1 MSLKQTSDVL
11 EAVERATA
19 LIGRPEA
26 LLGTAD
32 VQVALAEAREAL
44 RIRGMR
50 PEAARRFLDTAH
62 VTRTLQELGLTVAP
76 AGEIEGQQCS
86 LEVMSIGGVPAW
98 FAATRRNANG
108 AARMIVLPRE
118 IDDPAGADVRQ
129 KGFAALRTLGMDTGL
144 STITWTR
151 RADGSV
157 VISGVAPNPPDA
169 DVVTLMGLAHK
180 ADMYRAWAN
189 GVVNGLFAPIP
200 RPFASGA
207 LFFPAGNGNADIS
220 ARLERMRREMGDILV
235 EARGEAGRTS
245 IFVRHAK
252 TSAVEHALGEL
263 AAAI

>member
-1 MSLKQTSDVL
+1 
-11 EAVERATA
+11 
-19 LIGRPEA
+19 
-26 LLGTAD
+26 
-32 VQVALAEAREAL
+32 
-44 RIRGMR
+44 
-50 PEAARRFLDTAH
+50 
-62 VTRTLQELGLTVAP
+62 
-76 AGEIEGQQCS
+76 
-86 LEVMSIGGVPAW
+86 
-98 FAATRRNANG
+98 
-108 AARMIVLPRE
+108 
-118 IDDPAGADVRQ
+118 
-129 KGFAALRTLGMDTGL
+129 
-144 STITWTR
+144 
-151 RADGSV
+151 
-157 VISGVAPNPPDA
+157 
-169 DVVTLMGLAHK
+169 MGLAHK

>member
-1 MSLKQTSDVL
+1 
-11 EAVERATA
+11 
-19 LIGRPEA
+19 
-26 LLGTAD
+26 
-32 VQVALAEAREAL
+32 
-44 RIRGMR
+44 
-50 PEAARRFLDTAH
+50 
-62 VTRTLQELGLTVAP
+62 
-76 AGEIEGQQCS
+76 
-86 LEVMSIGGVPAW
+86 
-98 FAATRRNANG
+98 
-108 AARMIVLPRE
+108 
-118 IDDPAGADVRQ
+118 
-129 KGFAALRTLGMDTGL
+129 MDTGL